1 MRFVSFIPWLRNIIQ
16 RDFFI
21 TDQKGCTWSLTWYS
35 KLKED
40 LRLMVPMT
48 LILSIFPATYF
59 LYVRVREWTCAEMKP
74 FLLLCFPCHPA
85 FTQRFFS
92 LVRVFKSSSKQIEK
106 REKNIDKKML
116 LLVSPGSGSVSS
128 SQNKGFESHCNL
140 NLAWPTETPKKTPVA
155 LPTGQNTQL
164 CVVTWQCT
172 VNKTFANNK

>member
-1 MRFVSFIPWLRNIIQ
+1 MCFVSFIPWLRNIIQ

-40 LRLMVPMT
+40 LRLMVIPMT
-48 LILSIFPATYF
+48 LILSNFPATYF

-74 FLLLCFPCHPA
+74 FLLLCFPWHPA
-85 FTQRFFS
+85 FTQKFFS

-140 NLAWPTETPKKTPVA
+140 NLAWPTGTPKKTNGPANRPEHTAVCS
-155 LPTGQNTQL
+155 NM
-164 CVVTWQCT
+164 T
-172 VNKTFANNK
+172 VHCE